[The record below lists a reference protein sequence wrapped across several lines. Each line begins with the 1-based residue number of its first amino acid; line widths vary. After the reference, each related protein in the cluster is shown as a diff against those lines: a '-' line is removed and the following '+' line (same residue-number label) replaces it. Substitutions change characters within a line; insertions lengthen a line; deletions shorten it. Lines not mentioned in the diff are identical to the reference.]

1 MTPPLQKKKNNK
13 NKKLDAKLSMK
24 AIDKICPSTIDIIR
38 KLNEYK
44 YILNK

>member
-1 MTPPLQKKKNNK
+1 
-13 NKKLDAKLSMK
+13 MK